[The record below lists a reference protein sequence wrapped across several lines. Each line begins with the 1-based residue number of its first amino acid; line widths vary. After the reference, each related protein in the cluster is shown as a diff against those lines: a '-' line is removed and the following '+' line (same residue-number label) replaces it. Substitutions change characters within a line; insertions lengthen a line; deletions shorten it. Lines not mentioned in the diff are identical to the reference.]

1 MEGEH
6 GLLFHLKCF
15 KFMELRQGL
24 VDAITNGGQRQCPK
38 WGDAGTKDN
47 ACTHMTW
54 DNCKAVY
61 WYVWEQSADKV
72 DVEGG
77 ESCTAEGTSRLYK
90 HNENW
95 KTNEKRCPMYLEY
108 IKGIDKRWPSG
119 AEESLEYF
127 HKLLT
132 LSNLKGF
139 IEKVSLY
146 ILCILIKT
154 WFLFMIDIAYIQI
167 KHKLIKLVYISLYL
181 SFSTESLNSKN

>member
-15 KFMELRQGL
+15 KFMELRKEL

-38 WGDAGTKDN
+38 WKIRRRKDN

-54 DNCKAVY
+54 DKCNAVY

-77 ESCTAEGTSRLYK
+77 ESCTEEGISRLFE
-90 HNENW
+90 HNEDW
-95 KTNEKRCPMYLEY
+95 ETNEKRCPLWLER
-108 IKGIDKRWPSG
+108 IQQIDKRWPDD
-119 AEESLEYF
+119 AEESWNYF

-132 LSNLKGF
+132 ISNLKEF
-139 IEKVSLY
+139 IKKSKLTYLY
-146 ILCILIKT
+146 ILIKT
-154 WFLFMIDIAYIQI
+154 WLVFIIDKEYMV
-167 KHKLIKLVYISLYL
+167 KLCFVK
-181 SFSTESLNSKN
+181 